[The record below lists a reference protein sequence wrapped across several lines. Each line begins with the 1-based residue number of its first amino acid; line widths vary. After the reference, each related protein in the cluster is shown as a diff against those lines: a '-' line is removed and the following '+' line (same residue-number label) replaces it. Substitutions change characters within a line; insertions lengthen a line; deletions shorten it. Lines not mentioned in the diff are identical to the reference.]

1 MSEQAP
7 LSQIS
12 ARQVAILSS
21 ALLLIYLALAYA
33 FYVGVASKVLG
44 ANDFYSR
51 WMGARALFL
60 NGQDPYSDAV
70 TRQIQIGM
78 YGRPARPDED
88 QVAFAYPLYATFF
101 ALPFI
106 ALPYAFAES
115 FWIALLIIM
124 VVSAGIVLARLFG
137 WPLSPVGLLTLIVF
151 VLTFYPT
158 LRGIFL
164 GQFTLPVFASLA
176 FGLWLMMRGSDEG
189 AGWVLAVSNVK
200 PHVAIL
206 VVGVILVWG
215 LAQRR
220 WRLIRGFA
228 SGMALL
234 VLGATLL
241 LPNWLPEFI
250 SAMGAYQSYIQIGPP
265 IQVLSEML
273 LPAAWANFIA
283 VSLAIVLLGA
293 LLYMVG
299 RTIKADWLSFVP
311 TLELAMIVTTM
322 AMVRTATTDQ
332 TMLLVPWIHWLSRLA
347 RASRRWWAVL
357 LGCCVIAVPWVVF
370 LSTLRGNQ
378 EAPVATT
385 VPVLLTLIAYGVA
398 YRRRGIPLRRVEMTE
413 DAAV

>member
-1 MSEQAP
+1 M
-7 LSQIS
+7 SQIS
-12 ARQVAILSS
+12 ARQVVILSI

-70 TRQIQIGM
+70 TRQIQTGM
-78 YGRPARPDED
+78 YGRLARPDED

-115 FWIALLIIM
+115 FWIALLIII

-137 WPLSPVGLLTLIVF
+137 WPLSPVGLLLLIAF
-151 VLTFYPT
+151 VLTFYPA

-164 GQFTLPVFASLA
+164 GQFALLVFASLA
-176 FGLWLMMRGSDEG
+176 FGLWLMMRGSDEW
-189 AGWVLAVSNVK
+189 AGWVFAVSSVK
-200 PHVAIL
+200 PHIAIL
-206 VVGVILVWG
+206 ALAVILSWSLV
-215 LAQRR
+215 QRR

-234 VLGATLL
+234 VLFATLI
-241 LPNWLPEFI
+241 LPSWPREFI
-250 SAMGAYQSYIQIGPP
+250 GALGAYQGYIQIGPP
-265 IQVLSEML
+265 IQVLSELL
-273 LPAAWANFIA
+273 LPTAWAG
-283 VSLAIVLLGA
+283 VVAITFSILLFGVLFYRWLRA
-293 LLYMVG
+293 
-299 RTIKADWLSFVP
+299 IDSDWIGFMP
-311 TLELAMIVTTM
+311 TLEFAMIVTTM
-322 AMVRTATTDQ
+322 VMLRTATTDQ

-347 RASRRWWAVL
+347 RAGRRVWAGLIGLIV
-357 LGCCVIAVPWVVF
+357 VVVPWIVF
-370 LSTLRGNQ
+370 LATLRGNQ

-385 VPVLLTLIAYGVA
+385 MSALLTLIAYAIV
-398 YRRRGIPLRRVEMTE
+398 YRRDWVRVRRVGTAENVAT
-413 DAAV
+413 